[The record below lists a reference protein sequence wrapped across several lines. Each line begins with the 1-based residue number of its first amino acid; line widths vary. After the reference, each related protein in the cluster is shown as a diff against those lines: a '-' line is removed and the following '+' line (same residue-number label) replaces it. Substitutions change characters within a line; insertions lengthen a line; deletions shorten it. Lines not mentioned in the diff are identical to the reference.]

1 MSLKKKNV
9 QPIKKLT
16 NMILLSAIGTAFGA
30 YWMLKDTKAE
40 WALRNPTMR
49 LLVDILYTIGII
61 ALTSTT
67 GTQGALFVGLI
78 SGFVFTTIN
87 KYAYG
92 KKTTK

>member
-1 MSLKKKNV
+1 MPLKKKNV

-30 YWMLKDTKAE
+30 YWMLKDTKIE

-61 ALTSTT
+61 ALTATT